1 MLLLKRNYF
10 LYQEIKKVEGLTLS
24 KIIQL
29 NTEFKD
35 CPEHVFFSSNNCK
48 GIRNHQC
55 IPKNAESESVIE
67 DSESVVRENNKKD
80 NTILGLVVATVILA
94 VLFLIAL
101 GMVLHMTYIKN
112 KKTVEGKKTH
122 FVSIKCG
129 FLKKSVFLLSFL
141 LTHFR
146 QVFPL
151 YTS

>member
-10 LYQEIKKVEGLTLS
+10 LYQEVKKVEGLTLS

-48 GIRNHQC
+48 GNRNHQC
-55 IPKNAESESVIE
+55 IPKNTASESVIE
-67 DSESVVRENNKKD
+67 DSESVVRENNKKG

-112 KKTVEGKKTH
+112 KKTVEGKKH
-122 FVSIKCG
+122 ILSQ
-129 FLKKSVFLLSFL
+129 LNAVFLRKVSFS
-141 LTHFR
+141 FN
-146 QVFPL
+146 F
-151 YTS
+151 Y